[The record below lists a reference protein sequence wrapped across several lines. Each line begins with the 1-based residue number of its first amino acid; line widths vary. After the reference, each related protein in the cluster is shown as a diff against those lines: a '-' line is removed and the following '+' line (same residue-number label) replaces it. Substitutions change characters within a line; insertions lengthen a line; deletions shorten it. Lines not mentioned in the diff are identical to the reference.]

1 MKLKLYNTNNIRYS
15 HVGWVEERNPKLNHS
30 HSRLKGKGGLI
41 ASFFFGRICGS
52 LSCYHPQILS
62 RLFDMSQEI
71 STMTT
76 STNKKGFTLIEL
88 MIVVAIIGI
97 LAAISVPQFM
107 QYRSRSLYGNYSI
120 DITTGAII
128 DTLTP

>member
-1 MKLKLYNTNNIRYS
+1 
-15 HVGWVEERNPKLNHS
+15 
-30 HSRLKGKGGLI
+30 
-41 ASFFFGRICGS
+41 
-52 LSCYHPQILS
+52 
-62 RLFDMSQEI
+62 
-71 STMTT
+71 
-76 STNKKGFTLIEL
+76 